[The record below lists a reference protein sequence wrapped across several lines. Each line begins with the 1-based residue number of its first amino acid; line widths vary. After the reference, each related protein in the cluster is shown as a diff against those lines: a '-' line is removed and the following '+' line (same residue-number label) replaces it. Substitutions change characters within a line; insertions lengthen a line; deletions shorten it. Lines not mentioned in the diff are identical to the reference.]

1 MSKLNSE
8 AFLVCLIL
16 TLGGCSALQVATP
29 EEGTPQI
36 RASMTIMAMPS
47 RYGSDLDYEVARPLT
62 DSLEEAPQLEWIDWK
77 RSSLILSCSDSNG
90 KVQNLNGKVQNLSQS
105 IYSNEGLKYAGNGNC
120 FDPYSTIRSVHG
132 TLRWNASTPFSL
144 AQPPWSED
152 SFDLVPQQGEIVRFR
167 DGILRGAIE
176 LRWPRLARA
185 TNDSLQAWSK
195 RPDSLMAWQADW
207 ERLCAGRNQDP
218 RVDINPLGDSSSR
231 YTYAPLDT
239 AALRLLMVDSASVRV
254 ALQPRDTIWLPVER
268 NRWISIEYPVAPLH
282 PVIASSRT
290 SLPTYAGGFLST
302 RNRNW
307 YSSKDAYLYLPHQT
321 QWVYYW
327 IDHQYKQ
334 QDTAYSYRTMIQIA
348 GTCPAFAQWYTYGS
362 GTRQQAP
369 IGNVAP
375 FDGYFC
381 HLQPDTLSFPQGTR

>member
-1 MSKLNSE
+1 MSKSNSE
-8 AFLVCLIL
+8 PLLACLL
-16 TLGGCSALQVATP
+16 LALGGCSALQVATP
-29 EEGTPQI
+29 EEGTAQI
-36 RASMTIMAMPS
+36 RASMGIMAMPS

-77 RSSLILSCSDSNG
+77 RSSFTLSCSDSNG
-90 KVQNLNGKVQNLSQS
+90 KIKNLSQS
-105 IYSNEGLKYAGNGNC
+105 IYSNDGLKYAGNGNC
-120 FDPYSTIRSVHG
+120 FDPASIIRSAHG
-132 TLRWNASTPFSL
+132 TLRWNASSPFSL
-144 AQPPWSED
+144 AQPLWVED
-152 SFDLVPQQGEIVRFR
+152 SFDLSPQLGEAVRIR
-167 DGILRGAIE
+167 DGILRSSIE
-176 LRWPRLARA
+176 LRWPRLALA
-185 TNDSLQAWSK
+185 PKDSLQAWST

-207 ERLCAGRNQDP
+207 ERLCARRNRDS
-218 RVDINPLGDSSSR
+218 RVDIDPRRDSSSR
-231 YTYAPLDT
+231 YTYRPLDT
-239 AALRLLMVDSASVRV
+239 AALRLLMLDSASVRV

-268 NRWISIEYPVAPLH
+268 DRWISIEYPVAPLH

-290 SLPTYAGGFLST
+290 SLPTYAGGFLSI

-327 IDHQYKQ
+327 VDHQYQQ

-362 GTRQQAP
+362 GTRLQAP

-381 HLQPDTLSFPQGTR
+381 HLQPDTLSFPQGAR